1 MKQHMTQKKI
11 WLIAFVV
18 VLIYFYGLDHFIMG
32 VQGLPLSLNLSPA
45 Q

>member
-1 MKQHMTQKKI
+1 MKQQKI
-11 WLIAFVV
+11 WLVAFVV

-32 VQGLPLSLNLSPA
+32 VQGLPLNLNLSPS